1 MTERDHVQIHINNT
15 PTSLYRT
22 CLVQSN
28 YQLAIYA
35 LELPLNFQIDCN
47 IAVVVGY
54 GVNIYSVQHL
64 KAFIYKD
71 FYTI

>member
-1 MTERDHVQIHINNT
+1 MTERGHVQIHINNT
-15 PTSLYRT
+15 STSLYRIH
-22 CLVQSN
+22 LVQSN

-35 LELPLNFQIDCN
+35 LELPLNLQVNCN
-47 IAVVVGY
+47 IALVAGY